1 MDKDTSTPTIS
12 IEKRAAELREQIRK
26 HDYHYYVEAEPVISD
41 REYDLLLEE
50 LVSIEKQHPE
60 FVTPDSP
67 SHRVGGEPLKVF
79 PTVQH
84 KIQML
89 SLANTYTREEIQD
102 FNRRVEEGLEG
113 EKYSVI
119 TELKYDGVA
128 VSLRYQNGI
137 FEIGSTRG
145 DGVTG
150 DDITNNIRTI
160 RSIPLRINPV
170 TVNGVQLLNFEVRGE
185 VFILKDDFLTI
196 NSEREERGEKL
207 YANPRNLAAGTLKQL
222 DSREVAKRPLSIVCY
237 YLYSEDVK
245 LSSHSENLS
254 ILKQMG
260 FPVSP
265 VVEECFSI
273 DEIFE
278 YINKWELQRESLPFF
293 IDGIVLKVN
302 SMRQQDILGSIARSP
317 KWAIAYK
324 YESAKAR
331 TILNG
336 ISFQV
341 GRTGVVTPVAE
352 LNPVFLAGSTVS
364 RATLHNSDYIE
375 NLDVRVG
382 DTVIVE
388 KGGDVI
394 PKVSGYVP
402 EMRPEHSIPFVFPT
416 TCPCPHNSEL
426 HRPEGE
432 ANYYCN
438 HAECPWQIRRKISH
452 FASRDAM
459 DIEGLGEKVVEQLVE
474 LGLLRTIADIYDLHH
489 HRDAL
494 LQLDRWGV
502 KSVDNL
508 LSAIELSKQKPFSRV
523 LFSIGIRFVG
533 EGGAKILAKAFLT
546 VDALIEA
553 TIEDL
558 TNVPEIGGRIA
569 ASVVDFF
576 HDESEM
582 GIVQRLRDA
591 GLQFELSETE
601 RAGISKALEG
611 KTFVI
616 TGELETMSRKSAGDA
631 IEQRGGKV
639 SGSVSKKTS
648 YVVVGANPGSKF
660 DKAQELGVTILS
672 ESEFLSVLEG

>member
-1 MDKDTSTPTIS
+1 MTQDSLTHKIS
-12 IEKRAAELREQIRK
+12 IEERAAELREQIRK

-50 LVSIEKQHPE
+50 LHTIEKQHPE

-67 SHRVGGEPLKVF
+67 THRVGGAPLKVF

-102 FNRRVEEGLEG
+102 FDRRVKEGLEG
-113 EKYSVI
+113 EKYSVV

-137 FEIGSTRG
+137 FDIGSTRG

-160 RSIPLRINPV
+160 RSIPLKINPV
-170 TVNGVQLLNFEVRGE
+170 TVHGVQLLNFEVRGE
-185 VFILKDDFLTI
+185 VFILKDDFLAI
-196 NSEREERGEKL
+196 NAEREERGEKL

-331 TILNG
+331 TLLNS

-364 RATLHNSDYIE
+364 RATLHNSDYIA
-375 NLDVRVG
+375 NLDVQVG

-416 TCPCPHNSEL
+416 TCPCPHQSEL

-474 LGLLRTIADIYDLHH
+474 LGLLRTITDIYDLHQ
-489 HRDAL
+489 HREAL

-533 EGGAKILAKAFLT
+533 EGGAKILAKAFLR
-546 VDALIEA
+546 VDALVEA

-582 GIVQRLRDA
+582 AIVQRLRDA
-591 GLQFELSETE
+591 GLQFELSESE

-660 DKAQELGVTILS
+660 DKAQELGVTILN
-672 ESEFLSVLEG
+672 ESEFMAVLEG